1 MYVDIHGCMGSGALY
16 IYSGRDPD
24 DCVGVFFCIAG
35 HVVESIPLVAVHS
48 DTPGYIDCNNVHTS
62 TI

>member
-1 MYVDIHGCMGSGALY
+1 MGSGALY

-24 DCVGVFFCIAG
+24 DCFGVFLCIAG
-35 HVVESIPLVAVHS
+35 HVVESIPLVAVHN

-62 TI
+62 KI